1 MLANPPVYEFNE
13 DGTSITDGV
22 TVRLL
27 SIAAEVV
34 GAREASFEY
43 SMRTDFAEVGNM
55 SVGAADLTVVS
66 LGMITGRCKME
77 GGYLYSDDMVIDS
90 LNVDSRWS
98 FYLSFA
104 LRWLP

>member
-34 GAREASFEY
+34 GAREALFEY

-55 SVGAADLTVVS
+55 SAGAADLTVVS

-77 GGYLYSDDMVIDS
+77 GGYLYSDDMVIDL
-90 LNVDSRWS
+90 LNVNSRLVILLL
-98 FYLSFA
+98 FI
-104 LRWLP
+104 RWLP